1 MKTVLRTI
9 CAIVML
15 SGVSAYANEFTTA
28 SVEKTY
34 IKCTMNAKG
43 ERVPNYFVVVDG
55 VAHQTDS
62 RTFFEIK
69 KARNEEKKNFANRQQ
84 NNLNNSE
91 KDKSIALSEGNTL

>member
-1 MKTVLRTI
+1 MI
-9 CAIVML
+9 MM
-15 SGVSAYANEFTTA
+15 SGVSVYAEATSEDFSIA

-34 IKCTMNAKG
+34 VKCTMNGKG
-43 ERVPNYFVVVDG
+43 ERVPNYFVVVNG

-84 NNLNNSE
+84 NISVDKEE
-91 KDKSIALSEGNTL
+91 KSNTL

>member
-1 MKTVLRTI
+1 
-9 CAIVML
+9 ML
-15 SGVSAYANEFTTA
+15 SCVSAYAQDFTTA

-43 ERVPNYFVVVDG
+43 ERVPNYYVVVNG

-84 NNLNNSE
+84 NNSTE
-91 KDKSIALSEGNTL
+91 KEEKSNTL

>member
-1 MKTVLRTI
+1 MKTVFRTLL
-9 CAIVML
+9 ALFMM
-15 SGVSAYANEFTTA
+15 SAASAYADDFSIA

-34 IKCTMNAKG
+34 VKCTMNEKG
-43 ERVPNYFVVVDG
+43 EKVPNYFVVVNG

-84 NNLNNSE
+84 NSSTE
-91 KDKSIALSEGNTL
+91 KDEMEKTSTL

>member
-1 MKTVLRTI
+1 MKAVLKALCVI
-9 CAIVML
+9 AMM
-15 SGVSAYANEFTTA
+15 SGVSAFAETSSEDFSIA

-34 IKCTMNAKG
+34 VKCTMNGKG
-43 ERVPNYFVVVDG
+43 ERVPNYYVVING

-84 NNLNNSE
+84 NISVDKEE
-91 KDKSIALSEGNTL
+91 KSNTL

>member
-1 MKTVLRTI
+1 MKAVLRTL
-9 CAIVML
+9 CAIAMM
-15 SGVSAYANEFTTA
+15 SGFCAYAEVSADDFSIA

-34 IKCTMNAKG
+34 VKCTMNGKG
-43 ERVPNYFVVVDG
+43 ERVPNYYVVVNG

-84 NNLNNSE
+84 NISVDKE
-91 KDKSIALSEGNTL
+91 DKSNTL

>member
-1 MKTVLRTI
+1 MNAVLRAI
-9 CAIVML
+9 CAMIMM
-15 SGVSAYANEFTTA
+15 SGVSAYAEATSEDFSIA

-34 IKCTMNAKG
+34 VKCTMNGKG
-43 ERVPNYFVVVDG
+43 ERVPNYFVVGNG

-84 NNLNNSE
+84 NISVDKEE
-91 KDKSIALSEGNTL
+91 KSNTL

>member
-1 MKTVLRTI
+1 MI
-9 CAIVML
+9 MM
-15 SGVSAYANEFTTA
+15 SGVSAYAEATSEDFSIA

-34 IKCTMNAKG
+34 VKCTMNGKG
-43 ERVPNYFVVVDG
+43 ERVPNYFVVVNG

-84 NNLNNSE
+84 NISVDKEE
-91 KDKSIALSEGNTL
+91 KSNTL

>member
-1 MKTVLRTI
+1 MKAVLRAL
-9 CAIVML
+9 CAMIMM
-15 SGVSAYANEFTTA
+15 SGVSVYAEATSEDFSIA

-34 IKCTMNAKG
+34 VKCTMNGKG
-43 ERVPNYFVVVDG
+43 ERVPNYFVVVNG

-84 NNLNNSE
+84 NISVDKEE
-91 KDKSIALSEGNTL
+91 KSNTL